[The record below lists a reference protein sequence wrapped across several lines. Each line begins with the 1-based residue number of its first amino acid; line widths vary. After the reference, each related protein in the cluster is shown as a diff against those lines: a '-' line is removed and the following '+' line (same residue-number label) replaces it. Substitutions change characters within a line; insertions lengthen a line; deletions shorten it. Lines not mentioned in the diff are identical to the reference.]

1 MFGVRLFDFAIR
13 ALAAC
18 LIAATYPSRAVA
30 QPEPPEYDDRYLAS
44 VFPAGGRRGQVVDVE
59 FRSQDRSNKGAVL
72 HGLKNAL
79 GIIIDGAPGI
89 TVSDVKNIDDVTVG
103 AKLTIAADAAPGRR
117 MLRVRNGQ
125 TGLTNFSY
133 FLVGTLPEVVEK
145 EKNNDPR
152 RAQDVTLPVVV
163 NGRIS
168 QSLDVDCFRF
178 EARKGQKL
186 TAAVAAYDFDSRS
199 LNPRSFIDAALEVLD
214 SEGRIVADA
223 ADVLGLDPL
232 VETTIPADGVYTA
245 VVKLVNY
252 QGYSTAVYRLTLG
265 EVPYPTA
272 VFPVAI
278 ERGKSTEVSF
288 AGPNVPTAA
297 KATAGVAADFAMPAT
312 FVADDALGTHDLPIL
327 VTDLPERQEAEPN
340 NAEKSAGSLEV
351 PSGMSSRFD
360 DAGDVDWYR
369 LRLAKG
375 DKLRLE
381 VHAQRYLR
389 SAVDTYMEL
398 FDAKG
403 NSIQAN
409 DDVASTDVEMLHDFE
424 TFDSGMNVDVPADGD
439 YFLRVTEQTGAFGPR
454 AVYHVEVTRR
464 QVDVVLHAWPDAV
477 PVWGPGATAGF
488 IVTLDRRGAPSDV
501 ELKIEGLP
509 DGWIGST
516 AIAEGGQPPRPRV
529 IMTVTA
535 PPNAKP
541 GDVVEF
547 RVVGRFRTGDK
558 TVERTAQP
566 LTSLMTGDRQ
576 FCRVSPKL
584 RAAVAQDLGLRLA
597 SEKSELNVVQGQN
610 AELAVKVEPATFT
623 QLPVS
628 VNLAGPSFKCNL
640 GVPQALP
647 LKAGVV
653 SVPIACD
660 KFTPGVYPIVVSLA
674 WTSETRKG
682 MPGPCT
688 KVVLLRIGQ
697 PTAAK

>member
-1 MFGVRLFDFAIR
+1 MYGARLFDAAFATI
-13 ALAAC
+13 AVLAWSAVG
-18 LIAATYPSRAVA
+18 SHAVA
-30 QPEPPEYDDRYLAS
+30 QPTPPEYDERYLVS
-44 VFPAGGRRGQVVDVE
+44 LFPAGGQRGQVIDVE

-72 HGLKNAL
+72 HGLKDAL
-79 GIIIDGAPGI
+79 GIVIDGAPGI

-145 EKNNDPR
+145 EKNNETR
-152 RAQDVTLPVVV
+152 RAQEVSLPVVV

-168 QSLDVDCFRF
+168 QPLDVDCFRF
-178 EARKGQKL
+178 QARKGQKL

-214 SEGRIVADA
+214 AEGRIVADA

-278 ERGKSTEVSF
+278 ERGKSAELTFS
-288 AGPNVPTAA
+288 GPNVPAGA
-297 KATAGVAADFAMPAT
+297 KATVSVAADVAMPMT
-312 FVADDALGTHDLPIL
+312 FVAGDSLGTHDLPVL
-327 VTDLPERQEAEPN
+327 VTDLPERQESEPN
-340 NAEKSAGSLEV
+340 NDEKSAGSMDV
-351 PSGMSSRFD
+351 QSGTSGRFD
-360 DAGDVDWYR
+360 EAGDVDWYR

-375 DKLRLE
+375 EKLRFE

-389 SAVDTYMEL
+389 SAVDAHLEL
-398 FDAKG
+398 FDAQG

-477 PVWGPGATAGF
+477 PVWGPGSTAGF
-488 IVTLDRRGAPSDV
+488 VVTLDRRGAPSDV
-501 ELKIEGLP
+501 DLKIEGLP
-509 DGWIGST
+509 DGWTGST

-547 RVVGRFRTGDK
+547 RVVGRFRTGDQ
-558 TVERTAQP
+558 VIERTAQP

-576 FCRVSPKL
+576 FCRVSSKL

-597 SEKSELNVVQGQN
+597 SEKSELSVVQGQN

-640 GVPQALP
+640 GVPQTLP

-653 SVPIACD
+653 TVPITCE
-660 KFTPGVYPIVVSLA
+660 KFTPGIYPIVVSLA

-688 KVVLLRIGQ
+688 KVVLLRVGQ
-697 PTAAK
+697 ATAAK

>member
-1 MFGVRLFDFAIR
+1 MRGVRLFEFAIL
-13 ALAAC
+13 ALAGF
-18 LIAATYPSRAVA
+18 LTAATCASHAFA
-30 QPEPPEYDDRYLAS
+30 QPAPPEYDDRYLAS
-44 VFPAGGRRGQVVDVE
+44 VFPAGGQRGQVVDVE
-59 FRSQDRSNKGAVL
+59 FRSQEKSNKGAVL
-72 HGLKNAL
+72 HGLKDAL
-79 GIIIDGAPGI
+79 GIVIDGPPGI

-117 MLRVRNGQ
+117 MLRVRNGR

-152 RAQDVTLPVVV
+152 RAQDVPLPVVV

-199 LNPRSFIDAALEVLD
+199 LNPRSFIDAALEIRD

-232 VETTIPADGVYTA
+232 VETTIPADGAYTA

-278 ERGKSTEVSF
+278 RRGKTTELAYS
-288 AGPNVPTAA
+288 GPNVPAGT
-297 KATAGVAADFAMPAT
+297 KRTAGVAVDFAMPAT
-312 FVADDALGTHDLPIL
+312 FVVDDGLGTHDLPIL
-327 VTDLPERQEAEPN
+327 VTDLPEGQETEPN
-340 NAEKSAGSLEV
+340 NDEKSAGSMDV
-351 PSGMSSRFD
+351 PSGMSGRFEQ
-360 DAGDVDWYR
+360 AGDVDWYR

-375 DKLRLE
+375 DKLCIE

-389 SAVDTYMEL
+389 SAVDTHLEL

-403 NSIQAN
+403 ASIQAN

-424 TFDSGMNVDVPADGD
+424 TFDSGMNVDVPSDGD
-439 YFLRVTEQTGAFGPR
+439 YFLRVTEQTGVFGPR
-454 AVYHVEVTRR
+454 AVYHIEVTRR

-477 PVWGPGATAGF
+477 PVWGPGSTAGF
-488 IVTLDRRGAPSDV
+488 VVTLDRRGAPSDV
-501 ELKIEGLP
+501 DLKIEGLP
-509 DGWIGST
+509 DGWTGST

-535 PPNAKP
+535 PQDAKP

-547 RVVGRFRTGDK
+547 RVVGRFRTGDQ
-558 TVERTAQP
+558 VIERTAQP

-584 RAAVAQDLGLRLA
+584 RAAVGYDMGLRLA
-597 SEKSELNVVQGQN
+597 SEASEINVVQGQN
-610 AELAVKVEPATFT
+610 AELIVKVEPPSFT
-623 QLPVS
+623 QLPIS
-628 VNLAGPSFKCNL
+628 VNLCGPSFKCNV
-640 GVPQALP
+640 GVPQTLP
-647 LKAGVV
+647 LKSGVV
-653 SVPIACD
+653 TVPISCD
-660 KFTPGVYPIVVSLA
+660 KFTPGIYPIVVSLA

-682 MPGPCT
+682 MPGPCS
-688 KVVLLRIGQ
+688 KPVLLRIGQ